1 MGRFFKFNF
10 IMLDT
15 LVVISKFNEN
25 LEWIKEIKHA
35 YIIYDKSNKPLLES
49 IHRPNIGREAETLL
63 YYIITNYHCLPNKT
77 IFLQG
82 DPRSNPVT
90 YTYDEVINQ
99 VNREHDNSLKTILTW
114 EGHIDI
120 NQYWLK
126 TCGILNSLLF
136 KGDSMVKYSS
146 GVQYVIPKDVILN
159 RPINMYITLHMLV
172 VKFGCKGLIAS
183 LDNLNGGIDAWTM
196 ELVWGSI
203 FNINKK
209 LKVNYATQL
218 YSLL

>member
-1 MGRFFKFNF
+1 MQ
-10 IMLDT
+10 DT
-15 LVVISKFNEN
+15 LVVVSKHSEDV
-25 LEWIKEIKHA
+25 EWVKKIK
-35 YIIYDKSNKPLLES
+35 YPCLIYDKSNTPVESS

-63 YYIITNYHCLPNKT
+63 YYIITNYHSLPDKT

-90 YTYDEVINQ
+90 YTYDEVINE
-99 VNREHDNSLKTILTW
+99 VNKEHDNSLKTILTW
-114 EGHIDI
+114 EGHTDI

-136 KGDSMVKYSS
+136 EGDSMVKYSS
-146 GVQYVIPKDVILN
+146 GVQYVIPKDIILN
-159 RPINMYITLHMLV
+159 RPIDLYVTLHMLV
-172 VKFGCKGLIAS
+172 VKFGHKGLIAS

-209 LKVNYATQL
+209 LKENYATQL

>member
-1 MGRFFKFNF
+1 MQ
-10 IMLDT
+10 DT
-15 LVVISKFNEN
+15 LVVVSKYSEDV
-25 LEWIKEIKHA
+25 EWVKKIK
-35 YIIYDKSNKPLLES
+35 YPCLIYDKSSTPVESS

-63 YYIITNYHCLPNKT
+63 YYIITNYNSLPNKT

-90 YTYDEVINQ
+90 YTYDEVINE
-99 VNREHDNSLKTILTW
+99 VNKEHDNSLKTILTW
-114 EGHIDI
+114 EGHTDI

-136 KGDSMVKYSS
+136 EGDSMVKYSS

-159 RPINMYITLHMLV
+159 RPIDLYITLHMLV
-172 VKFGCKGLIAS
+172 VKFGHKGLIAN

-209 LKVNYATQL
+209 LKENYATQL
-218 YSLL
+218 YSHL

>member
-1 MGRFFKFNF
+1 MTQ
-10 IMLDT
+10 DT
-15 LVVISKFNEN
+15 LVVISKYNEN
-25 LEWIKEIKHA
+25 LAWVKNIKHPC
-35 YIIYDKSNKPLLES
+35 IVYDKSNEPLESS

-63 YYIITNYHCLPNKT
+63 YYIITNYHSLPEKT

-90 YTYDEVINQ
+90 YTYDEVINE
-99 VNREHDNSLKTILTW
+99 VNKEHENKLKTILTW
-114 EGHIDI
+114 EGYTNI

-136 KGDSMVKYSS
+136 EGDSMVRYSS

-159 RPINMYITLHMLV
+159 RPLDLYITLHMLV
-172 VKFGCKGLIAS
+172 VKFGHKGLIAD
-183 LDNLNGGIDAWTM
+183 LNNLNGGIDAWTM

-203 FNINKK
+203 FNKEKI
-209 LKVNYATQL
+209 LKNDYATQL
-218 YSLL
+218 YALL